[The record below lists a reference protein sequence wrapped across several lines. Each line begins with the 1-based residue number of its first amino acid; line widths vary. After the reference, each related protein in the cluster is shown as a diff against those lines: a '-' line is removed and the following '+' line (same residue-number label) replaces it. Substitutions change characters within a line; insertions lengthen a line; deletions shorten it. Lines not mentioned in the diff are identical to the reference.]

1 MLSLIG
7 TVPAFSEIEIHED
20 CSVYILAI
28 QLLMELWQDKAQLVT
43 AYHSIFQPLSFFAV
57 SNTALCDVFYYC
69 EKPSVWID
77 SPVQTLAWEF
87 TRLEGNKHMSN
98 LSSS

>member
-28 QLLMELWQDKAQLVT
+28 QLLMEL
-43 AYHSIFQPLSFFAV
+43 
-57 SNTALCDVFYYC
+57 
-69 EKPSVWID
+69 
-77 SPVQTLAWEF
+77 
-87 TRLEGNKHMSN
+87 
-98 LSSS
+98 